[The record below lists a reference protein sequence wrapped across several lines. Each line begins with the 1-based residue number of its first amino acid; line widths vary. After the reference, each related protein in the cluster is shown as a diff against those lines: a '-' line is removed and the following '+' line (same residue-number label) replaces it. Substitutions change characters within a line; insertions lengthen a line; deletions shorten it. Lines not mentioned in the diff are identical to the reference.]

1 MDIKIFYLSLRNR
14 ATLDK
19 LILTNAKKE
28 KVFHKEEWR
37 EKWTREQLGDRE
49 KRSEIKKA
57 GYCTLLYIVFTFIM
71 SDVFLFI
78 SFSIFYTIFYSSSF
92 FISFILN
99 IASIN
104 AITNIELSVAE
115 TLGIQ

>member
-1 MDIKIFYLSLRNR
+1 M
-14 ATLDK
+14 
-19 LILTNAKKE
+19 
-28 KVFHKEEWR
+28 
-37 EKWTREQLGDRE
+37 
-49 KRSEIKKA
+49 
-57 GYCTLLYIVFTFIM
+57 LYIVFTFIM

-115 TLGIQ
+115 TLVTETVSVPEDTFFLMQPMS